1 MKGQG
6 KAMDDQEM
14 AVQGQGMAVPGQEK
28 AVKRHLLSRFTG
40 LTKVPCRKSAA
51 SKKETCARWIS
62 ALRLQNGYS
71 TRAEKREAIE
81 QNCPKQKA

>member
-1 MKGQG
+1 
-6 KAMDDQEM
+6 MDDQEM

-51 SKKETCARWIS
+51 SKKETCAR
-62 ALRLQNGYS
+62 
-71 TRAEKREAIE
+71 
-81 QNCPKQKA
+81 